1 MNIRKLFKAAGWLFS
16 PDPWKRRRIRQEAA
30 RIAASL
36 FGDFP
41 ISEDHKLWR
50 EDRKFF
56 ADYRRLTPNS
66 YSEDRK
72 YTLRELVRFTCDLDG
87 DMAECGCFEGATAWF
102 MADECPG
109 TPLHLFDSFEGL
121 SEPDRNDKPEGDE
134 LFEWAKGDLSASE
147 EKVRRNLAGF
157 DNVSYYKGWI
167 PTRFDDVADRR
178 FRFVH
183 LDVDLYQPTLDSL
196 EFFYPRMVE
205 GGVILLDDYG
215 FTSCPGAK
223 KATDEFFASRPEHV
237 LHLPTGQGF
246 AIKLAESTPHRPAN

>member
-1 MNIRKLFKAAGWLFS
+1 
-16 PDPWKRRRIRQEAA
+16 
-30 RIAASL
+30 
-36 FGDFP
+36 
-41 ISEDHKLWR
+41 
-50 EDRKFF
+50 
-56 ADYRRLTPNS
+56 
-66 YSEDRK
+66 
-72 YTLRELVRFTCDLDG
+72 
-87 DMAECGCFEGATAWF
+87 MAECGCFEGATAWF
-102 MADECPG
+102 MADECPD

-167 PTRFDDVADRR
+167 PTRFNDVADRR

-223 KATDEFFASRPEHV
+223 KATDEFFATRPEHV
-237 LHLPTGQGF
+237 LHLPTGQGL
-246 AIKLAESTPHRPAN
+246 AIKLARSKPNRSDN